1 MASSRLARVGS
12 RRRGQT
18 PDYREEAEGDEL
30 VNPYNSSWS
39 EPKYFALYRCG
50 WVEAGEVKYSL
61 QTSLVRADKA
71 MRARLAEGLPA
82 WLEQV
87 PITDD
92 DVPF

>member
-1 MASSRLARVGS
+1 MDS
-12 RRRGQT
+12 RRGRQT
-18 PDYREEAEGDEL
+18 PDPRDEAERDEL
-30 VNPYNSSWS
+30 VSSTYEPADAWAT

-61 QTSLVRADKA
+61 QTSLQRADKT
-71 MRARLAEGLPA
+71 MRDKLSEGHPA

-87 PITDD
+87 PFTDD